1 MPKERA
7 LYLHESKG
15 GLYGTAL
22 FYMTRTMGEV
32 PGQTIFGWLCAAI
45 TYEMYGFRDDTGA
58 RLTYYAIIVL
68 STLAGAS
75 VLTCVGAMCK
85 DMDQSNAAISI
96 ISKKLKGAFSIVYSS
111 AGAISV
117 FSECLFHTRAREKRS
132 PRHWRAE
139 SHKFN
144 YP

>member
-85 DMDQSNAAISI
+85 DMDQSNAASSI
-96 ISKKLKGAFSIVYSS
+96 LLLFMIVDGQWVNLENIPPYLKWLQELSFMGWGVQ
-111 AGAISV
+111 V
-117 FSECLFHTRAREKRS
+117 
-132 PRHWRAE
+132 RHDWKIQNRV
-139 SHKFN
+139 
-144 YP
+144 